1 MRFKKTSMDFDS
13 EKVITMRRVLVCDDD
28 LTISEVVAIIL
39 TDSRLAEVY
48 TLPDCDNI
56 IQKIEALNPSII
68 LMDNKIPSTGGIAAT
83 RVIKNHGVHKNIPVI
98 YFTGSDDIVSLA
110 ENAGADYMLAKPF
123 TISQLEEVINKAFQS
138 IN

>member
-1 MRFKKTSMDFDS
+1 
-13 EKVITMRRVLVCDDD
+13 MRRVLVCDDD

-56 IQKIEALNPSII
+56 IQKIESLNPSII
-68 LMDNKIPSTGGIAAT
+68 LMDNKIPTTGGIAAT
-83 RVIKNHGVHKNIPVI
+83 QAIKNHKVHKKIPVI

-123 TISQLEEVINKAFQS
+123 TINQLEEVINKAFQS
-138 IN
+138 IST

>member
-1 MRFKKTSMDFDS
+1 
-13 EKVITMRRVLVCDDD
+13 MRRVLVCDDD

-39 TDSRLAEVY
+39 TESRLAEVY

-56 IQKIEALNPSII
+56 IQKIESLKPSII
-68 LMDNKIPSTGGIAAT
+68 LMDNKIPTTGGIAAT
-83 RVIKNHGVHKNIPVI
+83 QVIKNHRLHKKIPVI

-123 TISQLEEVINKAFQS
+123 TINQLEEVINKAFQS
-138 IN
+138 INL